1 MAQALVSCGPS
12 LLADS
17 CAVPGLCHCDRQ
29 TRSGDGKPH
38 PGHFAAGASWG
49 HVMQMQIDPQQAP
62 DIEAVKQAA
71 YKWGLIGILGAG
83 FATLWHMADA
93 FKELTWG
100 ERVTVLVASACAGA
114 VAGPSGMIFSTWF
127 AERFNESL
135 SVDLK
140 LAIGCV
146 CAGLGSKLLDT
157 LIVYGKRWYKGS
169 LNSTEDLNERRM
181 SMTPEERAHH
191 ANTCVFTPDRCG
203 GACMHCPHREEH
215 HHA

>member
-1 MAQALVSCGPS
+1 
-12 LLADS
+12 
-17 CAVPGLCHCDRQ
+17 
-29 TRSGDGKPH
+29 
-38 PGHFAAGASWG
+38 
-49 HVMQMQIDPQQAP
+49 MQMQIDPQQAP

-83 FATLWHMADA
+83 FAILWHMADA
-93 FKELTWG
+93 FRERTWG
-100 ERVTVLVASACAGA
+100 ERVAVLVASACAGA
-114 VAGPSGMIFSTWF
+114 AAGPSAIIFSTWF
-127 AERFNESL
+127 AERFNEAL

-169 LNSTEDLNERRM
+169 LDDTESLNESRQH
-181 SMTPEERAHH
+181 MTPEQRAHH
-191 ANTCVFTPDRCG
+191 ADTCVFTPDRCG
-203 GACMHCPHREEH
+203 GRCLQCPHREEH